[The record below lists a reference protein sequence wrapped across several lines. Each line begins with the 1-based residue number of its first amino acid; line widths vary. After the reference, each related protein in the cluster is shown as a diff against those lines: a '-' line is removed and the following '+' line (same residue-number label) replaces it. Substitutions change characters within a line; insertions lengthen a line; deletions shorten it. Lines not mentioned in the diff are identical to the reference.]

1 MKRTKMT
8 IIGEYNEDGYVVM
21 MADGK
26 VLHSAGA
33 NAVDSHAP
41 GRDVSLATIRRWCIK
56 TGKEIA
62 KEIGAVWC
70 GAERKEY
77 KSSGFRTSVRNT
89 GVGRKRTVTK
99 Q

>member
-1 MKRTKMT
+1 MT
-8 IIGEYNEDGYVVM
+8 AEGE
-21 MADGK
+21 

-62 KEIGAVWC
+62 KEIGAVW
-70 GAERKEY
+70 GGSERKELE
-77 KSSGFRTSVRNT
+77 SSGFGASISNE
-89 GVGRKRTVTK
+89 RKE
-99 Q
+99 